1 MLKSSRPMLTQ
12 WRTESLLKR
21 HPNNTETHMKHCL
34 SRKSRAFTLIELLVV
49 IAIIAILAGLL
60 LPALAK
66 AKARAARI
74 SCVNNLK
81 QVGLAFRIWSND
93 HSERFPWQEYD
104 NAGGTVPF
112 STGASQVGTAFGSL
126 GDAYSCI
133 SNEVTVP
140 KVLVCP
146 TDTKTKAITFE
157 TGSSVVFGGGKSPR
171 STDNLSY
178 MAGWDAD
185 ETRAQT
191 VLSGDRNL
199 TQPSPGGTGSV
210 KGDGQILEFQGNKTN
225 TDQLTKPT
233 TTTWDTYLHNNA
245 GNLGLADGSAH
256 QVASGQL
263 VQFFAASCAQTGSLK
278 TRMVRPPHT
287 SP

>member
-1 MLKSSRPMLTQ
+1 MLTQ

-21 HPNNTETHMKHCL
+21 HPNNTETHMKHRL
-34 SRKSRAFTLIELLVV
+34 SSKFRAFTLIELLVV

-81 QVGLAFRIWSND
+81 QIGLGFRIWSND
-93 HSERFPWQEYD
+93 HSERFPWQVEAKNGGCVPD
-104 NAGGTVPF
+104 GTPAGSNIGKKF
-112 STGASQVGTAFGSL
+112 GAL
-126 GDAYSCI
+126 GDAYASI
-133 SNEVTVP
+133 SNELTVP

-146 TDTKTKAITFE
+146 SDTKEKATTFE
-157 TGSSVVFGGGKSPR
+157 NTGSSTTFGGAVKINR
-171 STDNLSY
+171 STANLSY

-199 TQPSPGGTGSV
+199 TQPPATASGSDQLLEF
-210 KGDGQILEFQGNKTN
+210 KGDKTN
-225 TDQLTKPT
+225 PDLLTSPSAANPPN
-233 TTTWDTYLHNNA
+233 WDTFMHNNA

-256 QVASGQL
+256 QVPGGQL
-263 VQFFAASCAQTGSLK
+263 VQFFAASCSQAGAYI
-278 TRMVRPPHT
+278 TRMVRPQHT

>member
-1 MLKSSRPMLTQ
+1 
-12 WRTESLLKR
+12 
-21 HPNNTETHMKHCL
+21 MKHRL
-34 SRKSRAFTLIELLVV
+34 SSKFRAFTLIELLVV

-66 AKARAARI
+66 AKARASRI

-81 QVGLAFRIWSND
+81 QIGLAFRIWSND
-93 HSERFPWQEYD
+93 HNERFPWQLEAKNGGCVPD
-104 NAGGTVPF
+104 AAGANIGKV
-112 STGASQVGTAFGSL
+112 FGSL
-126 GDAYSCI
+126 GDAYSCM

-146 TDTKTKAITFE
+146 SDSKEKATTFDNA
-157 TGSSVVFGGGKSPR
+157 GAIPFGGGGKINRTSA
-171 STDNLSY
+171 NLSY

-191 VLSGDRNL
+191 VLAGDRNL
-199 TQPSPGGTGSV
+199 TSPPATASGS
-210 KGDGQILEFQGNKTN
+210 DQMLEFKGNKTN
-225 TDQLTKPT
+225 PDELTTPGAGT
-233 TTTWDTYLHNNA
+233 PPNWDTLLHNNN

-256 QVASGQL
+256 QVAPGQL
-263 VQFFAASCAQTGSLK
+263 VQFFAASCASSGFYR
-278 TRMVRPPHT
+278 TRMVRPTHT

>member
-1 MLKSSRPMLTQ
+1 MLKSSCPMLTQ

-21 HPNNTETHMKHCL
+21 HPNNTETHMKHRL
-34 SRKSRAFTLIELLVV
+34 SSKFRAFTLIELLVV

-66 AKARAARI
+66 AKARASRI

-81 QVGLAFRIWSND
+81 QIGLAFRIWSND
-93 HSERFPWQEYD
+93 HNERFPWQLEAKNGGCVPD
-104 NAGGTVPF
+104 AAGANIGKV
-112 STGASQVGTAFGSL
+112 FGSL
-126 GDAYSCI
+126 GDAYACM

-146 TDTKTKAITFE
+146 SDSKEKATTFDNA
-157 TGSSVVFGGGKSPR
+157 GAVPFGGGAKIGRNS
-171 STDNLSY
+171 NHLSY

-191 VLSGDRNL
+191 VLTGDRNL
-199 TQPSPGGTGSV
+199 TAPAPTASGS
-210 KGDGQILEFQGNKTN
+210 DQMLEYKGNKSN
-225 TDQLTKPT
+225 PDGLTSPT
-233 TTTWDTYLHNNA
+233 TINWDTLLHNNN

-256 QVASGQL
+256 QVAPGQL
-263 VQFFAASCAQTGSLK
+263 VQFFAASCASAGSFR
-278 TRMVRPPHT
+278 TRMVRPTHT

>member
-1 MLKSSRPMLTQ
+1 
-12 WRTESLLKR
+12 
-21 HPNNTETHMKHCL
+21 MKHRL
-34 SRKSRAFTLIELLVV
+34 SSKFRAFTLIELLVV

-81 QVGLAFRIWSND
+81 QIGLGFRIWSND
-93 HSERFPWQEYD
+93 HSERFPWQVEAKNGGCVPD
-104 NAGGTVPF
+104 GTPAGSNIGKKF
-112 STGASQVGTAFGSL
+112 GAL
-126 GDAYSCI
+126 GDAYASI
-133 SNEVTVP
+133 SNELTVP

-146 TDTKTKAITFE
+146 SDTKEKATTFE
-157 TGSSVVFGGGKSPR
+157 NTGSSTTFGGAVKINR
-171 STDNLSY
+171 STANLSY

-199 TQPSPGGTGSV
+199 TQPPATASGSDQLLEF
-210 KGDGQILEFQGNKTN
+210 KGDKTN
-225 TDQLTKPT
+225 PDLLTSPSAANPPN
-233 TTTWDTYLHNNA
+233 WDTFMHNNA

-256 QVASGQL
+256 QVPGGQL
-263 VQFFAASCAQTGSLK
+263 VQFFAASCSQAGAYI
-278 TRMVRPPHT
+278 TRMVRPQHT

>member
-1 MLKSSRPMLTQ
+1 
-12 WRTESLLKR
+12 
-21 HPNNTETHMKHCL
+21 MKHRL
-34 SRKSRAFTLIELLVV
+34 SSKFRAFTLIELLVV

-66 AKARAARI
+66 AKARASRI

-81 QVGLAFRIWSND
+81 QIGLAFRIWSND
-93 HSERFPWQEYD
+93 HNERFPWQLKED
-104 NAGGTVPF
+104 QGGCVPK
-112 STGASQVGTAFGSL
+112 ASVVGTTFGSL

-146 TDTKTKAITFE
+146 SDSKDKATTFDN
-157 TGSSVVFGGGKSPR
+157 GGAVVFGGGAR
-171 STDNLSY
+171 IGRTAVNLSY

-191 VLSGDRNL
+191 VLAGDRNL
-199 TQPSPGGTGSV
+199 TAPAPTASGADQM
-210 KGDGQILEFQGNKTN
+210 LEFKGKKTN
-225 TDQLTKPT
+225 PDELDSPAAGSGLN
-233 TTTWDTYLHNNA
+233 WDTLMHNNN
-245 GNLGLADGSAH
+245 GNLGLSDGSAH
-256 QVASGQL
+256 QVAPGQL
-263 VQFFAASCAQTGSLK
+263 VQFFAASCSSSGTYR
-278 TRMVRPPHT
+278 TRMVRPTHV